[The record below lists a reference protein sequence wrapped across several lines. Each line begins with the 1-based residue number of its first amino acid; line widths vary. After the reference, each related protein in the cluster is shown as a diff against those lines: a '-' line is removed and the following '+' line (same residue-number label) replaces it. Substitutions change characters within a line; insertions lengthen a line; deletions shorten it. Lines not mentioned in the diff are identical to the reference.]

1 MRAGVGSHVGPS
13 SLVDLV
19 DCLLYHRRMSIKDEG
34 PIEELPPT
42 ALASLVAAAKETM
55 VVKPDRHGPAA
66 VRAMAA
72 VVRDLKGMPDLSVT
86 RESATRLR
94 LARRGKVGFIVI
106 DYDAAVLSM
115 QVEVGGFS
123 EPVAPGT
130 PKSHRYALQG
140 ETWTQMAGGG
150 DLFTDLKAHVV
161 RLYPELA
168 AKT

>member
-1 MRAGVGSHVGPS
+1 MRAGVSSHVGPS
-13 SLVDLV
+13 SLVALV
-19 DCLLYHRRMSIKDEG
+19 DCSTIGAMSTKDEPG
-34 PIEELPPT
+34 PSDELPPT
-42 ALASLVAAAKETM
+42 ALASLVSAAKEAM

-66 VRAMAA
+66 VKAMAA

-94 LARRGKVGFIVI
+94 LARKGKVGFIVI

-140 ETWTQMAGGG
+140 ETWTQMEGGG
-150 DLFTDLKAHVV
+150 DLFADLKAHVV

-168 AKT
+168 GKS